1 MVQPS
6 RSSRCGERGQALV
19 EYAAI
24 VALIGACLVAILGL
38 VGRSTKQAYEQTSAT
53 MTRATVAGYGTG
65 SGGGGLLVG
74 STPARPRVTPE
85 TAGTPADSS
94 GAPGSSD
101 SAGGLPESA
110 SGPPV
115 ATR

>member
-1 MVQPS
+1 VVLPS
-6 RSSRCGERGQALV
+6 RSSRYGERGQALV

-65 SGGGGLLVG
+65 SGGGGGLLVG

-85 TAGTPADSS
+85 TADTPADSS
-94 GAPGSSD
+94 GASGSS
-101 SAGGLPESA
+101 ESA
-110 SGPPV
+110 AGPPV

>member
-1 MVQPS
+1 MVLPS
-6 RSSRCGERGQALV
+6 RSSRYGERGQALV

-53 MTRATVAGYGTG
+53 MTRATVAGYGTE
-65 SGGGGLLVG
+65 SGGGGLFVG

-85 TAGTPADSS
+85 TADTPADSS
-94 GAPGSSD
+94 GTPGSSE
-101 SAGGLPESA
+101 SAG
-110 SGPPV
+110 GPPV

>member
-1 MVQPS
+1 MVLPS

-38 VGRSTKQAYEQTSAT
+38 VGRSTQRAYEQTSAT
-53 MTRATVAGYGTG
+53 MTRATVGYGTG
-65 SGGGGLLVG
+65 SGGGVVLIG
-74 STPARPRVTPE
+74 SSPARPQVTPE

-94 GAPGSSD
+94 GAEGSS
-101 SAGGLPESA
+101 SEPAG
-110 SGPPV
+110 GPPV